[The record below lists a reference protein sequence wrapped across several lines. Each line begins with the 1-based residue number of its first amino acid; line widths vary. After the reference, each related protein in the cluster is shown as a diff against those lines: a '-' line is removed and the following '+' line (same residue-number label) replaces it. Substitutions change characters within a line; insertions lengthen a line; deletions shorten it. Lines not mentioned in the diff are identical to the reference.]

1 MTRHVT
7 EERELRS
14 LDRRS
19 MYSIF
24 APLDAEERLP
34 RELILEAKRHRTLGR
49 RELAGALWLP
59 ALFLILALISWAGVG
74 AATSFGLVGLLYG
87 GFWVFVLLEGRASK

>member
-1 MTRHVT
+1 MARHVT
-7 EERELRS
+7 EDRDLRS

-24 APLDAEERLP
+24 APLDANERLP
-34 RELILEAKRHRTLGR
+34 RELIIEGRRHRTLGR

-59 ALFLILALISWAGVG
+59 AIFLILAIASRVG
-74 AATSFGLVGLLYG
+74 
-87 GFWVFVLLEGRASK
+87 R

>member
-1 MTRHVT
+1 MERHVT
-7 EERELRS
+7 LERDLRS

-19 MYSIF
+19 MYAIF

-34 RELILEAKRHRTLGR
+34 RELILEARRHKTLGR

-59 ALFLILALISWAGVG
+59 ALFGIIALISWAHARPLEAFAV
-74 AATSFGLVGLLYG
+74 VGLLYG
-87 GFWVFVLLEGRASK
+87 GFWAFILFGDRA

>member
-1 MTRHVT
+1 MANYGPTEMARHITR
-7 EERELRS
+7 ERDIRS

-24 APLDAEERLP
+24 APLDANERLP
-34 RELILEAKRHRTLGR
+34 RELILEGRRYSTLGR

-59 ALFLILALISWAGVG
+59 ALFLILALVRW
-74 AATSFGLVGLLYG
+74 
-87 GFWVFVLLEGRASK
+87 ASK

>member
-1 MTRHVT
+1 MAGHVIH
-7 EERELRS
+7 ERDLRS

-24 APLDAEERLP
+24 APLDPEERLP
-34 RELILEAKRHRTLGR
+34 RELILEAKRHRIIGR

-59 ALFLILALISWAGVG
+59 TLFLIVMIASRLA
-74 AATSFGLVGLLYG
+74 
-87 GFWVFVLLEGRASK
+87 R

>member
-1 MTRHVT
+1 MAHRVT

-34 RELILEAKRHRTLGR
+34 RELILEGRRHRIIGR

-59 ALFLILALISWAGVG
+59 TLFLIVAVASRLA
-74 AATSFGLVGLLYG
+74 
-87 GFWVFVLLEGRASK
+87 R